1 MADNIRIVGS
11 ILNTTQVS
19 RYDISDL
26 RLITSQKIKKS
37 FGSPNDYIEYHVY
50 DIGDNPLEASYN
62 YLGYQLPKDL
72 SLNPGASASLNTR
85 NRTVSGDQVGST
97 TNLTTSS
104 TYPVIEIDP
113 VQDLQNLGYT
123 SGEFKVQYNIFKN
136 QISSFPSASLFIKE
150 ISPDRTELR
159 VGSVV
164 LSNSEIESGSL
175 KLINTYNSS
184 STFDPYL
191 LNFGNNIQEVVT
203 NIVLNKID
211 TGYEI
216 LFKLY
221 NGLDPNIGEKSS
233 LWVVEEISTPYIFNI
248 NLDAILS
255 APTGSNL
262 RGPNFRAAILKNNTT
277 STEYKDLNDLSSTA
291 EELQN
296 LNVSQSISINVNY
309 SGNDGTN
316 GGFSSFVTFGSAL
329 SRVQNFYTKVQQIEN
344 YNSFINTYTPYVAQT
359 SSLQSEINSY
369 TSSINDIIANFD
381 GFENYLY
388 FESGS
393 LISSDRYGVT
403 PYPKSG
409 SNRPYTLL
417 PSNSTSSSLWY
428 SNTSDNAADYDVN
441 NKDYFV
447 YSVPSYVVDDPN
459 NANYITFINMVGQFF
474 DNILIYVK
482 SLTDINKSNNNLNIG
497 ISKDIVYSTLQ
508 SLGINVFNSLGNQDI
523 ILYLIGSNTGSANYS
538 GSLNDFSVTSS
549 YLNNIPKQ
557 DLLAESYKRI
567 YHNLPLLLQRKGT
580 IAGLQNLLSIFGI
593 SSRNYYTVISGSV
606 TSTYYTPTGSLMSSS
621 ILSIKEFGG
630 EYKTNALNEYNND
643 KVRIVDDAITGK
655 VLSPYISIVQYA
667 SESSKFRSLDSQYVD
682 ISFSPQLQIDSHIS
696 KSISSSNSNWILDNY
711 IGDPRQ
717 LYSSSYEDLI
727 AQQKIYFSQG
737 TGSYPGFT
745 GSLLDYNS
753 FSRLIQFFDNSLF
766 KMIEDFVPARVNLTT
781 GITMNSPV
789 LERNKVS
796 YARPN
801 YSSNQFVYTTNIQTS
816 SFYAPYDRYYNYL
829 PGDRK
834 EYFNGALSGS
844 ELNIYDNYFIPNNFN
859 PYLYN
864 TSSYNTGL
872 PPELQVDYSEFIHS
886 DFNVLLNN
894 ITRSIESP
902 SRLKLEISG
911 STGILGSGSY
921 AIFTT
926 SSLQN
931 SYLSL
936 DSYILSRHNGVKISS
951 AKYNLYTSASSNYE
965 GDISYGKEAVIDH
978 YVKKFGLFTQI
989 VSSSFFYSRNLVAL
1003 KYLVDESGSLTELN
1017 QNDTLN
1023 SNSHWYELQNTFK
1036 LGTNSTI
1043 TLFDNQKF
1051 SDQKSTDGPKTI
1063 FDTGYSYSPLLY
1075 YTGSDNKLF
1084 FQYVGKGTSILAQF
1098 NNSGFFISGST
1109 PLRYTASVT
1118 SNTGSIFTVFDT
1130 PNPNFSNGNSNYTL
1144 GTATNFPTYS
1154 VPQNTN
1160 MAFSANFGI
1169 NFQFPVSQ
1177 NTASFTFSSA
1187 SLSKFVSPTGSFIV
1201 NGVTVAVTGSTL
1213 PANNATTF
1221 FVSTGSTAINTIASI
1236 VTAFNFSRSLAP
1248 YSASIQYI
1256 SASTSASNAIIF
1268 RATSSGAGEI
1278 GNTYYVTSGSTT
1290 TYFTGGENRVT
1301 YKFDI
1306 VASGS
1311 GFSNLSLATQT
1322 QTFTSSLNASPS
1334 TIFTFN
1340 VTSAFRDFNPG
1351 DQISFQLSQYGL
1363 TTNNFT
1369 ASLARTG
1376 DGTIYSGLQNSLST
1390 TTTGINPFVTSSG
1403 APFLSGSN
1411 GNNILV
1417 FSKNLTNFLDY
1428 LYLPATSS
1436 AILYPVYGNAN
1447 ITFSPKIG
1455 DIIIL
1460 YYNQGTQF
1468 QELNIS
1474 NVTVSNS
1481 KLNLTVTPNLVSN
1494 LISESYDAS
1503 TVNGLLLLSKI
1514 SDETNINLTFDK
1526 VDGQTSYGFL
1536 IPENLSPDILKNI
1549 DKITKQVKQKLLSD
1563 QSTAISNINGGT
1575 FG

>member
-37 FGSPNDYIEYHVY
+37 FGNPNDYIEYHVY
-50 DIGDNPLEASYN
+50 DIGDTPLEASYN
-62 YLGYQLPKDL
+62 YLGYKLPSDI
-72 SLNPGASASLNTR
+72 SLNPGVSVTPSTR
-85 NRTVSGDQVGST
+85 NATISGDQVGTVS
-97 TNLTTSS
+97 NLTTSS

-123 SGEFKVQYNIFKN
+123 SGEFKVQYNIFNN

-159 VGSVV
+159 VASVV
-164 LSNSEIESGSL
+164 LSNSEIESGSI

-203 NIVLNKID
+203 NIVLNRID

-221 NGLDPNIGEKSS
+221 NELDPSIVEKSS
-233 LWVVEEISTPYIFNI
+233 LWVVEEISVPYIFDI

-262 RGPNFRAAILKNNTT
+262 RGPNFRAISPKHNTT
-277 STEYKDLNDLSSTA
+277 STEYKDFNDLSSDL
-291 EELQN
+291 EGLQS

-309 SGNDGTN
+309 N
-316 GGFSSFVTFGSAL
+316 GGFTNFITFGSAL
-329 SRVQNFYTKVQQIEN
+329 SRVQNFFSKIQQIES
-344 YNSFINTYTPYVAQT
+344 YNSFINQYTPYIAQT

-369 TSSINDIIANFD
+369 TSSINGIIANFD

-393 LISSDRYGVT
+393 FLSSDIYGIT

-409 SNRPYTLL
+409 SNKPYTLW
-417 PSNSTSSSLWY
+417 PSTSPTASLWY
-428 SNTSDNAADYDVN
+428 SSSSDNASNYDLD
-441 NKDYFV
+441 NKDYFI

-459 NANYITFINMVGQFF
+459 NANYITFINMVGHFF

-482 SLTDINKSNNNLNIG
+482 SITDINKANNNINLG

-523 ILYLIGSNTGSANYS
+523 ILYLLGSNTGSANYS
-538 GSLNDFSVTSS
+538 SSLMDFSATSS

-557 DLLAESYKRI
+557 DLLAESFKRI

-580 IAGLQNLLSIFGI
+580 IAGLENLLSIFGI
-593 SSRNYYTVISGSV
+593 SSRNYYTIVSGSV

-630 EYKTNALNEYNND
+630 QFKTNALNEYNND
-643 KVRIVDDAITGK
+643 KVRVVNDALVGT
-655 VLSPYISIVQYA
+655 VLSPFISIRQYA
-667 SESSKFRSLDSQYVD
+667 SESSKFRSTDSQYVD
-682 ISFSPQLQIDSHIS
+682 ISFSPQLQIDSYIS
-696 KSISSSNSNWILDNY
+696 KSISSSNSTWLLDNY

-717 LYSSSYEDLI
+717 LYSSSYEDLV
-727 AQQKIYFSQG
+727 AQQRIYSFQG

-766 KMIEDFVPARVNLTT
+766 KMIEDFIPARVNLTT
-781 GITMNSPV
+781 GITMNSPI
-789 LERNKVS
+789 LERNKIS

-801 YSSNQFVYTTNIQTS
+801 DTTNQFIYSTSIKTS
-816 SFYAPYDRYYNYL
+816 SFYSPYDNYYKYL
-829 PGDRK
+829 SDYRK
-834 EYFNGALSGS
+834 PYFNGEISGS
-844 ELNIYDNYFIPNNFN
+844 EIDIHNSYFIPNNYN

-864 TSSYNTGL
+864 TSSYNIGL
-872 PPELQVDYSEFIHS
+872 PPEQQIDYSKFIHS

-894 ITRSIESP
+894 ITRSLQSP
-902 SRLKLEISG
+902 SRLNLEISG
-911 STGILGSGSY
+911 STGTLGSGSY

-926 SSLQN
+926 SSLQD

-936 DSYILSRHNGVKISS
+936 DSYNLPRYNGVKVSS
-951 AKYNLYTSASSNYE
+951 ATYNTYTSASSNYA
-965 GDISYGKEAVIDH
+965 GDLSYGKTATVDH
-978 YVKKFGLFTQI
+978 YVRKLGLFTQI

-1017 QNDTLN
+1017 QNNTLN
-1023 SNSHWYELQNTFK
+1023 NTSHWYELQNTFK
-1036 LGTNSTI
+1036 LGTTSTVA
-1043 TLFDNQKF
+1043 LFDNQKF
-1051 SDQKSTDGPKTI
+1051 IDQKSTDGPKTI
-1063 FDTGYSYSPLLY
+1063 FDAGYSYTPLLY
-1075 YTGSDNKLF
+1075 YTGSDTKLF
-1084 FQYVGKGTSILAQF
+1084 FQYVGKGTSIIPHL

-1109 PLRYTASVT
+1109 PLRYTASVVAT
-1118 SNTGSIFTVFDT
+1118 TGSIFNIFDT
-1130 PNPNFSNGNSNYTL
+1130 PDTAFSNGNSNYTL
-1144 GTATNFPTYS
+1144 GTSTSFPTYS
-1154 VPQNTN
+1154 VPQNAN
-1160 MAFSANFGI
+1160 IAFSAHFGI
-1169 NFQFPVSQ
+1169 NFQFPISQ
-1177 NTASFTFSSA
+1177 NTASFAFSSA
-1187 SLSKFVSPTGSFIV
+1187 SLSRFVNPQTGSFIV
-1201 NGVTVAVTGSTL
+1201 NGITVAVTGSTR
-1213 PANNATTF
+1213 PANTSTAF
-1221 FVSTGSTAINTIASI
+1221 FVSTGSTAANTITAI
-1236 VTAFNFSRSLAP
+1236 VTAFNVSRSIEP
-1248 YSASIQYI
+1248 YSASIQFI
-1256 SASTSASNAIIF
+1256 SASVSASNAILF
-1268 RATSSGAGEI
+1268 RASSSGAGEI
-1278 GNTYYVTSGSTT
+1278 GNTYFVTSGSTT
-1290 TYFTGGENRVT
+1290 SYFTGGENRVT

-1306 VASGS
+1306 VATGS
-1311 GFSNLSLATQT
+1311 NFSSLTTLVTQT
-1322 QTFTSSLNASPS
+1322 QTFTSSLNISPVNV
-1334 TIFTFN
+1334 FDFN
-1340 VTSAFRDFNPG
+1340 LTSSYRDFNPG
-1351 DQISFQLSQYGL
+1351 DQISFQLRQYGL

-1376 DGTIYSGLQNSLST
+1376 DGTQYDGLRNALAT
-1390 TTTGINPFVTSSG
+1390 TTTGINPFATSSG
-1403 APFLSGSN
+1403 APFLSGSE
-1411 GNNILV
+1411 GNNTLI
-1417 FSKNLTNFLDY
+1417 FSKALSNFVDY

-1436 AILYPVYGNAN
+1436 VDLHPLYGNSN
-1447 ITFSPKIG
+1447 LNFYPKIG
-1455 DIIIL
+1455 DIIIV
-1460 YYNQGTQF
+1460 YYNNGSQF

-1474 NVTVSNS
+1474 NVTINNS
-1481 KLNLTVTPNLVSN
+1481 KLTLGVTPTLVSN
-1494 LISESYDAS
+1494 LITGSYDAN
-1503 TVNGLLLLSKI
+1503 TVSEIILLSKI
-1514 SDETNINLTFDK
+1514 PDETNVNLVFDK

-1536 IPENLSPDILKNI
+1536 IPQNLSPEVLNNI
-1549 DKITKQVKQKLLSD
+1549 DKITKEVKLKLLSD
-1563 QSTAISNINGGT
+1563 QSTAVSNINGGT